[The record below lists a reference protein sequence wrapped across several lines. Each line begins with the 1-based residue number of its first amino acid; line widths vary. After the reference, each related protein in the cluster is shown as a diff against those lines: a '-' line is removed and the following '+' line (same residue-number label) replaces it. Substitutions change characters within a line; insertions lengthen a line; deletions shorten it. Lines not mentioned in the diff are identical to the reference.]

1 MRTEQKQT
9 TVRKRNQQLGDDHIT
24 MIMMILM
31 IIVMMIMM
39 MMMIDD
45 IDDDDD
51 VDDPNHSIRKILSL
65 TMLRDRTQRA
75 WSIFTVPVPSQLNIQ
90 LSTNSIKSD
99 LINYSPIVFLH
110 VNHRDGKIG

>member
-1 MRTEQKQT
+1 
-9 TVRKRNQQLGDDHIT
+9 

-99 LINYSPIVFLH
+99 LINYSPILCFCILTCQ
-110 VNHRDGKIG
+110 RPRWELA